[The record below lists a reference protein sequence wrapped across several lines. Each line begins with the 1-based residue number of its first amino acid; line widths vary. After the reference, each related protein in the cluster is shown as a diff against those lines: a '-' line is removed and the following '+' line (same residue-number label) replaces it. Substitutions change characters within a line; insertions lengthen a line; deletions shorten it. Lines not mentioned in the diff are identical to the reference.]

1 MSHPLTR
8 RFVISQINVICS
20 IGIHDFE
27 RAEKQRIT
35 VDLEV
40 LLSADKEPQVDNIEQ
55 ALNYDTIR
63 EMVIEI
69 ATSRHFDLQE
79 TLARTIFDTV
89 QALSTVDALMVRT
102 AKPDVYEDV
111 QSVAYQLSNLPHQ

>member
-1 MSHPLTR
+1 MSYPLNR

-27 RAEKQRIT
+27 RAKKQRIT

-40 LLSADKEPQVDNIEQ
+40 LLSADKEPQADTINQ
-55 ALNYDTIR
+55 TLNYDTIR

-69 ATSRHFDLQE
+69 TTSRHFDLQE
-79 TLARTIFDTV
+79 TLARTIFDAV
-89 QALSTVDALMVRT
+89 LALSTVDALMVRT

-111 QSVAYQLSNLPHQ
+111 QSVAYQLSNLPH

>member
-1 MSHPLTR
+1 MSYPLTR

-27 RAEKQRIT
+27 RAKKQRIT

-40 LLSADKEPQVDNIEQ
+40 LLSTDKEPKADTIEQ

-79 TLARTIFDTV
+79 TLARTIFDAV
-89 QALSTVDALMVRT
+89 LALSTVDALMVRT

-111 QSVAYQLSNLPHQ
+111 KSVAYQLSNLPH

>member
-79 TLARTIFDTV
+79 TLARTIFDAV

>member
-1 MSHPLTR
+1 MSYPLTH

-27 RAEKQRIT
+27 RAKKQRIT

-40 LLSADKEPQVDNIEQ
+40 LLSTDKEPQADTIEQ

-69 ATSRHFDLQE
+69 AHSRHFDLQE
-79 TLARTIFDTV
+79 TLARTIFDAV
-89 QALSTVDALMVRT
+89 LALSTVDALMVRT

-111 QSVAYQLSNLPHQ
+111 QSVAYQLSNLPH

>member
-79 TLARTIFDTV
+79 TLARTIFDAV
-89 QALSTVDALMVRT
+89 QTFSTVDALMVRT

>member
-89 QALSTVDALMVRT
+89 QSLSTVDALMVRT

>member
-1 MSHPLTR
+1 MSYPLTR

-27 RAEKQRIT
+27 RAKKQRIT

-40 LLSADKEPQVDNIEQ
+40 LLSADKEPQADTIEQ

-79 TLARTIFDTV
+79 TLARTIFDAV
-89 QALSTVDALMVRT
+89 LALSTVDALMVRT

-111 QSVAYQLSNLPHQ
+111 QSVAYQLSNLPH

>member
-55 ALNYDTIR
+55 ALNYDAIR

-79 TLARTIFDTV
+79 TLARTIFDAV

>member
-27 RAEKQRIT
+27 RVEKQRIT

-40 LLSADKEPQVDNIEQ
+40 LLSADKEPQVDDIEQ

-79 TLARTIFDTV
+79 TLARTIFDAV

-111 QSVAYQLSNLPHQ
+111 QSVAYQLSNLPYQ

>member
-1 MSHPLTR
+1 MSYLLTR

-27 RAEKQRIT
+27 RAKKQRIT

-40 LLSADKEPQVDNIEQ
+40 LLSTDKEPQADTIEQ

-79 TLARTIFDTV
+79 TLARTIFDAV
-89 QALSTVDALMVRT
+89 LALSTVDALMVRT

-111 QSVAYQLSNLPHQ
+111 KSVAYQLSNLPH

>member
-27 RAEKQRIT
+27 RVEKQRIT

-79 TLARTIFDTV
+79 TLARTIFDAV
-89 QALSTVDALMVRT
+89 HALSTVDALMVRT

-111 QSVAYQLSNLPHQ
+111 QSVAYQLSNLPYQ

>member
-79 TLARTIFDTV
+79 TLARTIFDAV

-111 QSVAYQLSNLPHQ
+111 QSVAYQLSNLPHR

>member
-1 MSHPLTR
+1 MSYPLTR

-27 RAEKQRIT
+27 RAKKQRIT

-40 LLSADKEPQVDNIEQ
+40 LLSTDQEPQADTIEQ

-79 TLARTIFDTV
+79 TLARTIFDAV
-89 QALSTVDALMVRT
+89 LALSTVDALMVRT

-111 QSVAYQLSNLPHQ
+111 KSVAYQLSNLPH

>member
-1 MSHPLTR
+1 MSHPLPR

-79 TLARTIFDTV
+79 TLARTIFDAV

-111 QSVAYQLSNLPHQ
+111 QSVAYQLSNLPNQ

>member
-1 MSHPLTR
+1 MSYPLTH

-27 RAEKQRIT
+27 RAKKQRIT

-40 LLSADKEPQVDNIEQ
+40 LLSTDKEPQADTIEQ

-79 TLARTIFDTV
+79 TLARTIFDAV
-89 QALSTVDALMVRT
+89 LALSTVDALMVRT

-111 QSVAYQLSNLPHQ
+111 KSVAYQLSNLPH

>member
-63 EMVIEI
+63 EMVVEI

-102 AKPDVYEDV
+102 AKPGVYEDV

>member
-40 LLSADKEPQVDNIEQ
+40 LLLADKEPQVDNIEQ

-79 TLARTIFDTV
+79 TLARTIFDAV

>member
-1 MSHPLTR
+1 MSYPLTR

-27 RAEKQRIT
+27 RAKKQLIT

-40 LLSADKEPQVDNIEQ
+40 LLSTDKEPQADTIEQ

-79 TLARTIFDTV
+79 TLARTIFDAV
-89 QALSTVDALMVRT
+89 LALSTVDALIVRT

-111 QSVAYQLSNLPHQ
+111 KSVAYQLSNMPH

>member
-79 TLARTIFDTV
+79 TLARTIFDAV

-111 QSVAYQLSNLPHQ
+111 QSVAYQLSNLPYR

>member
-1 MSHPLTR
+1 MSYPLTR

-27 RAEKQRIT
+27 RAKKQRIT

-40 LLSADKEPQVDNIEQ
+40 LLSTDKEPQADTIEQ

-79 TLARTIFDTV
+79 TLARTIFDAV
-89 QALSTVDALMVRT
+89 LALSTVDALMVRT
-102 AKPDVYEDV
+102 SKPDVYEDV
-111 QSVAYQLSNLPHQ
+111 KSVAYQLSNLPH

>member
-1 MSHPLTR
+1 MSYPLTR

-79 TLARTIFDTV
+79 TLARTIFDAV

>member
-1 MSHPLTR
+1 MSYPLTR

-27 RAEKQRIT
+27 RAKKQRIT

-40 LLSADKEPQVDNIEQ
+40 LLSTDKEPQADTIEQ

-79 TLARTIFDTV
+79 TLARTIFDAV
-89 QALSTVDALMVRT
+89 LALSTVDALMVRT

-111 QSVAYQLSNLPHQ
+111 KLVAYQLSNLPH

>member
-1 MSHPLTR
+1 MSYPITR

-27 RAEKQRIT
+27 RAKKQRIT

-40 LLSADKEPQVDNIEQ
+40 LLSTDKEPQADTIEQ

-79 TLARTIFDTV
+79 TLARTIFDAV
-89 QALSTVDALMVRT
+89 LALSTVDALMVRT

-111 QSVAYQLSNLPHQ
+111 KSVAYQLSNLPH

>member
-55 ALNYDTIR
+55 ALNYDMIR

-89 QALSTVDALMVRT
+89 QSLSTVDALMVRT

>member
-1 MSHPLTR
+1 MSNPLTR

-79 TLARTIFDTV
+79 TLARTIFDSV

>member
-1 MSHPLTR
+1 MSYPLTR

-63 EMVIEI
+63 EMVIKI

-79 TLARTIFDTV
+79 TLARTIFDAV
-89 QALSTVDALMVRT
+89 QAFSTVDALMVRT

>member
-79 TLARTIFDTV
+79 TLARTIFDAV
-89 QALSTVDALMVRT
+89 QAISTVDALMVRT

>member
-27 RAEKQRIT
+27 RVEKQRIT

-79 TLARTIFDTV
+79 TLARTIFDAV

>member
-79 TLARTIFDTV
+79 TLARTIFDAV
-89 QALSTVDALMVRT
+89 QALATVDALMVRT

>member
-55 ALNYDTIR
+55 TLNYDTIR

-79 TLARTIFDTV
+79 TLARTIFDAV

-111 QSVAYQLSNLPHQ
+111 QSVAYQLSNLPH

>member
-27 RAEKQRIT
+27 RAKKQRIT

-40 LLSADKEPQVDNIEQ
+40 LLSTDKEPQADTIEQ

-79 TLARTIFDTV
+79 TLARTIFDAV
-89 QALSTVDALMVRT
+89 LALSTVDALMVRT

-111 QSVAYQLSNLPHQ
+111 KSVAYQLSNLPH

>member
-1 MSHPLTR
+1 MSYPLTR

-27 RAEKQRIT
+27 RAKKQRIT

-40 LLSADKEPQVDNIEQ
+40 LLSTDKEPQADTIEQ

-63 EMVIEI
+63 EIVIEI

-79 TLARTIFDTV
+79 TLARTIFDAV
-89 QALSTVDALMVRT
+89 LALSTVDALMVRT

-111 QSVAYQLSNLPHQ
+111 KSVAYQLSNLPH

>member
-1 MSHPLTR
+1 MSYPLTR

-79 TLARTIFDTV
+79 TLARTIFDAV
-89 QALSTVDALMVRT
+89 QALATVDALMVRT

>member
-40 LLSADKEPQVDNIEQ
+40 LLSADKEPQVDKIEQ

-79 TLARTIFDTV
+79 TLARTIFDAV

>member
-1 MSHPLTR
+1 MPYPLTR

-27 RAEKQRIT
+27 RAKKQRIT

-40 LLSADKEPQVDNIEQ
+40 LLSTDKEPQADTIEQ

-63 EMVIEI
+63 EMVTEI

-79 TLARTIFDTV
+79 TLARTIFDAV
-89 QALSTVDALMVRT
+89 LALSAVDALMVRT

-111 QSVAYQLSNLPHQ
+111 KSVAYQLSNLPH

>member
-79 TLARTIFDTV
+79 TLARTIFDAV
-89 QALSTVDALMVRT
+89 HALSTVDALMVRT

-111 QSVAYQLSNLPHQ
+111 QSVAYQLSNLPYQ

>member
-27 RAEKQRIT
+27 RAKKQRIT

-40 LLSADKEPQVDNIEQ
+40 LLSTDKEPQADTIEQ

-79 TLARTIFDTV
+79 TLARTIFDAV